1 MPSRLTIAQTHLHD
15 AKTKLSTLEAKNS
28 VLLAE
33 GSTATLE
40 DMETHASAIDSARK
54 DVETAVREVSV
65 AQRLTDLDTSAQ
77 AAVVSST
84 SDRRDDR
91 RELLTAS
98 PGFERDPMWGFRS
111 TGHFAQSVFRFQ
123 SCARNSQ
130 PVPAALAEQ
139 FAFITRATHDFLTH
153 EEAELKAKVK
163 GYSPP
168 FAADDTFREGYTQ
181 DGLMV
186 PPEVRQTIWQPTYD
200 NSDLLP
206 LFAPETSSAA
216 VIDFLAD
223 ETTPWGAA
231 GIIPYWLAEVEQLKT
246 SRFPTEPRSA
256 RMQKIGVMVLGSNEI
271 MADAPLLSSRINEK
285 VPLAMGYKIVDA
297 FIRGNGAG
305 KPLGYEAPSYGGRVV
320 VPKSTNQRAGT
331 INADNI
337 TAMYSRLLEGPG
349 GRSRWLAHRSDVP
362 QFVGLKIGNE
372 PSWTAQNQ
380 GLKDAP
386 NGMLLGAPIVF
397 TQHAK
402 AVGAQGDLS
411 LINFAGYSAFVHSSG
426 TRFDASMHLYF
437 DFDKFA
443 WRFISRVAGLP
454 LLTTP
459 QIPEDGGSDNSLSYF
474 VQLAVRS

>member
-15 AKTKLSTLEAKNS
+15 ARTKLTSLEAKNRD
-28 VLLAE
+28 LLAE
-33 GSTATLE
+33 GSTATME
-40 DMETHASAIDSARK
+40 DMEAHATAIDAARQE
-54 DVETAVREVSV
+54 VETAAREVT
-65 AQRLTDLDTSAQ
+65 ATQRLADLDSTASAVI
-77 AAVVSST
+77 AST

-91 RELLTAS
+91 RELLTAT
-98 PGFERDPMWGFRS
+98 PGFERDPMWGFKS

-123 SCARNSQ
+123 SCAKHSQ
-130 PVPAALAEQ
+130 PMPTALQEQ
-139 FAFITRATHDFLTH
+139 FSFITRATHAFLAQ
-153 EEAELKAKVK
+153 EDAELKAR
-163 GYSPP
+163 GFSSS
-168 FAADDTFREGYTQ
+168 FNADDSFREGYTQ

-186 PPEVRQTIWQPTYD
+186 PPEVRQTIWVPTYET
-200 NSDLLP
+200 SDLLP

-216 VIDFLAD
+216 AIDFLAD

-256 RMQKIGVMVLGSNEI
+256 RMQKIGVMVIGSNEI
-271 MADAPLLSSRINEK
+271 MADAPLLTSRINEK

-305 KPLGYEAPSYGGRVV
+305 KPLGYEAASYKGMVV
-320 VPKSTNQRAGT
+320 VPKSTSQRAAT
-331 INADNI
+331 INAENI
-337 TAMYSRLLEGPG
+337 TNMYARLLEGPG
-349 GRSRWLAHRSDVP
+349 GRSRWIAHRSDVP

-386 NGMLLGAPIVF
+386 SGMLLGTPIVF

-402 AVGAQGDLS
+402 ALGAQGDLS

-454 LLTTP
+454 LLSTP

-474 VQLAVRS
+474 VQLAVRA